1 MLRRALA
8 VVSNTLEQHNR
19 IFAIFFILRFA
30 EDHVPGEPDSPVCFQ
45 RAVPKA
51 ITRCIDS
58 LKSQLRIDI
67 CTGQAVHPAENE
79 SPGDNRVDKSHNSNT
94 SDTTR
99 EYDDEQHHPLQNR

>member
-30 EDHVPGEPDSPVCFQ
+30 EDHVPGEPDFPVCFQ

-51 ITRCIDS
+51 ITRCID
-58 LKSQLRIDI
+58 
-67 CTGQAVHPAENE
+67 
-79 SPGDNRVDKSHNSNT
+79 
-94 SDTTR
+94 
-99 EYDDEQHHPLQNR
+99 